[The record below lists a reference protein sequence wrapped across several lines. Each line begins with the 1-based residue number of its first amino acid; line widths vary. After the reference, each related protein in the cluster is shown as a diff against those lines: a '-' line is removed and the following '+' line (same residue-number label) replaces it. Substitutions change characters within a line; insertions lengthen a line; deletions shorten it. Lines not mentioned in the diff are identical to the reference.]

1 MVYNLEKAEEPQV
14 PVYYICSKGF
24 ESKEY
29 ISVKSD
35 FELINIS
42 CCNFTL
48 QCTSQLAY
56 RDLLVFRLN
65 QSSSFDTSEQ
75 NAQNSGSTVAS
86 VIFLNKNELMQV
98 SCLGEMLVSSFA
110 DISIV
115 FFLPVPICTVVSLE
129 TSKSLLL
136 QLHACVPFFHPYE

>member
-1 MVYNLEKAEEPQV
+1 MSTLIKSVFFFSSDIFVLIGRGHVMVYNLEKAEEPQV

-48 QCTSQLAY
+48 
-56 RDLLVFRLN
+56 
-65 QSSSFDTSEQ
+65 
-75 NAQNSGSTVAS
+75 
-86 VIFLNKNELMQV
+86 
-98 SCLGEMLVSSFA
+98 
-110 DISIV
+110 
-115 FFLPVPICTVVSLE
+115 
-129 TSKSLLL
+129 
-136 QLHACVPFFHPYE
+136 